1 MRLAVIGL
9 LAFSGLVWSADL
21 NDSYKNLKDAFEKKD
36 YAQVKALSAE
46 TAKEAQELAKEKQPA
61 DAGEMDAWKGRQ
73 QFAKEAQDYAEY
85 ALAVSATQATDPAVT
100 IDLTETV
107 IAQNPKSEQIDIAT
121 PQYLAALGKQSP
133 AKAIAGANKILVGRP
148 DDEYALDALARNW
161 TSPGPALTA
170 ANKLIGVVGKKKK
183 PEGMS
188 DADWQRSRNDLLG
201 NAYMSAG
208 IIQAGSNRYADA
220 DRNLKA
226 ALPLV
231 SGNSTMLSYAYYY
244 LGVSNYKKD
253 KLTADKSKM
262 LAGVHYSEKSVS
274 TGGPMQGQAS
284 NYVAIMKREMAGGR

>member
-1 MRLAVIGL
+1 MRFAVIGL

-21 NDSYKNLKDAFEKKD
+21 NDSYKNLKDALEKKD

-61 DAGEMDAWKGRQ
+61 DAGEVDGWKGRQ

-85 ALAVSATQATDPAVT
+85 ALAVSATQASDPAVT
-100 IDLTETV
+100 IDLTETL

-121 PQYLAALGKQSP
+121 PQYLAALSKQSS
-133 AKAIAGANKILVGRP
+133 AKANAAASKILVGRP
-148 DDEYALDALARNW
+148 DNEYALDAVARNW
-161 TSPGPALTA
+161 GSPGPALAA
-170 ANKLIGVVGKKKK
+170 ANRLIGVMGRKKK

-188 DADWQRSRNDLLG
+188 DADWQKTRNDMLG
-201 NAYMSAG
+201 NAYLSAG

-231 SGNSTMLSYAYYY
+231 GGSSTSYIYYY
-244 LGVSNYKKD
+244 LGVSNYQMG
-253 KLTADKSKM
+253 KLTTDKAKM
-262 LAGVHYSEKSVS
+262 ATGLQYTEKAAGIA
-274 TGGPMQGQAS
+274 GPMQTQAS
-284 NYVAIMKREMAGGR
+284 NNAAIMKRELGGR

>member
-1 MRLAVIGL
+1 MRMAVIGL
-9 LAFSGLVWSADL
+9 LAFSGLVWSAGL
-21 NDSYKNLKDAFEKKD
+21 NDSYKGLKDAFEKKD
-36 YAQVKALSAE
+36 YAQVKSLSAE
-46 TAKEAQELAKEKQPA
+46 TAKEAQEVAKEKQPA
-61 DAGEMDAWKGRQ
+61 DAGDMDAWKGRQ

-100 IDLTETV
+100 IDLTEAL
-107 IAQNPKSEQIDIAT
+107 IEQNPKSEQIDIAT

-148 DDEYALDALARNW
+148 EDEYALDALARNW
-161 TSPGPALTA
+161 TAPGPALTA
-170 ANKLIGVVGKKKK
+170 ANKLIGVVSKKKK

-188 DADWQRSRNDLLG
+188 DADWQKSRNDLLG

-231 SGNSTMLSYAYYY
+231 GGSSSSYIYYY
-244 LGVSNYKKD
+244 LGVANYQMG
-253 KLTADKSKM
+253 KLTTDKAKM
-262 LAGVHYSEKSVS
+262 ATGLQYTEKAAGIA
-274 TGGPMQGQAS
+274 GPMQTQAS
-284 NYVAIMKREMAGGR
+284 NNAAIMKRELAGGR